1 MKSNTTNNKK
11 KEIIEQSTRDFHN
24 LNEDSQMFIL
34 GYMVG
39 IQQVRQKEKYN
50 SPETEKEKTKK

>member
-11 KEIIEQSTRDFHN
+11 KEIIEQSTRDFQN

-50 SPETEKEKTKK
+50 LQ